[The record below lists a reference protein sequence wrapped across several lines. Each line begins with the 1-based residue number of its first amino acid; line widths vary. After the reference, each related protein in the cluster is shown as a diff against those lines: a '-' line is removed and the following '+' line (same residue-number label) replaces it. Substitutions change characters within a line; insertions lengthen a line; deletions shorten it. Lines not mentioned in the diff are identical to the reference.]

1 VANETV
7 DYLKKDKKSGVLVK
21 VDFEKAYDSVDS
33 KFLYYMMGRLGFS
46 CKWIRW
52 IRACMESTTVSVLV
66 NGSPTEE
73 FRPKR
78 GLRQGDPLAPFLF
91 LIVAEGLTGLVR
103 EAKRANVFSGVT
115 VGTGRVKVD
124 LLQFAND
131 TLFFCEPFLHN
142 VLAVKAMLRSFEMIS
157 GLRVNFRKSAIGAV
171 GISQLDK
178 LVYSKCLNCRQ
189 IELPFKYLG
198 ITIGGNPRRIT
209 FWNSIVDKIKSRL
222 SSWKG
227 RLLSMAGRICLIKF
241 VITALPLFYFSFFK
255 APIAVYNHIRRIQA
269 KFLWGWGFEERKIAW
284 VKWNKVCSP
293 VEVGGLGIKDIEC
306 FNDALLAKWNWRYR
320 LPGEG
325 LWREILEA
333 RYGNWRNMDATS
345 VYRSHSAWW

>member
-1 VANETV
+1 
-7 DYLKKDKKSGVLVK
+7 
-21 VDFEKAYDSVDS
+21 
-33 KFLYYMMGRLGFS
+33 M
-46 CKWIRW
+46 
-52 IRACMESTTVSVLV
+52 
-66 NGSPTEE
+66 
-73 FRPKR
+73 
-78 GLRQGDPLAPFLF
+78 APFLF

-115 VGTGRVKVD
+115 VATGRVKVD

-227 RLLSMAGRICLIKF
+227 RLLSMAGRICLIKS
-241 VITALPLFYFSFFK
+241 VITTLPLFYFSFVK

-269 KFLWGWGFEERKIAW
+269 KFL
-284 VKWNKVCSP
+284 
-293 VEVGGLGIKDIEC
+293 
-306 FNDALLAKWNWRYR
+306 
-320 LPGEG
+320 
-325 LWREILEA
+325 
-333 RYGNWRNMDATS
+333 
-345 VYRSHSAWW
+345 